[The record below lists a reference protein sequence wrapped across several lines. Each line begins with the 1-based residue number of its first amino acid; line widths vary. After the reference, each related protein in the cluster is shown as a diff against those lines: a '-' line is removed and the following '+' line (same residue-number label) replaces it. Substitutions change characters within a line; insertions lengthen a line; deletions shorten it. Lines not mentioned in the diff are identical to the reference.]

1 MSHADPFLKLAA
13 DARRNIPEVTVEDFT
28 QGRVD
33 PQHVLI
39 DVREDDEWQAGHATA
54 AVHLSRGLIEQKITE
69 IVPDLTTPV
78 ICYCGGSNRSALAAE
93 SLQRMG
99 YTNVKSLAGGFRE
112 WQKARLPIVPGGANK
127 PL

>member
-1 MSHADPFLKLAA
+1 MSSPDPFLKLAA
-13 DARRNIPEVTVEDFT
+13 DARRNIPEVSVEEFM

-39 DVREDDEWQAGHATA
+39 DVRENDEWQAGHAA
-54 AVHLSRGLIEQKITE
+54 SARHLSRGLIEQKIVE
-69 IVPDLTTPV
+69 VVPDVNTPI
-78 ICYCGGSNRSALAAE
+78 ICYCGGGHRSALAAE

-99 YTNVKSLAGGFRE
+99 YTQVKALAGGFAA
-112 WQKARLPIVPGGANK
+112 WQKARLPVVPGGANR